1 MTLEKIRTISG
12 VVGNMLTL
20 LTLIV
25 SFIGLLLLLRFQGA
39 L

>member
-12 VVGNMLTL
+12 VVGNVLTL

-25 SFIGLLLLLRFQGA
+25 SFIGLLLLLRFHGA